1 MTTPIN
7 INNTSL
13 DELKGITGIS
23 DRRAQKIIKI
33 REEKGSP
40 LTLEY
45 LKLMSEIPNTMWDPL
60 IQKGEV
66 TIEQEGHEYGAEKV
80 QNDSQCQLDKKGSR
94 YAGLRLRTRYINLK
108 NYKKQL
114 RENTDKKYRGC

>member
-7 INNTSL
+7 INNVSL
-13 DELKGITGIS
+13 DELKGIS
-23 DRRAQKIIKI
+23 DRRAQKIIMI

-40 LTLEY
+40 LTLED

-66 TIEQEGHEYGAEKV
+66 TIEQEGMNME
-80 QNDSQCQLDKKGSR
+80 
-94 YAGLRLRTRYINLK
+94 LRK
-108 NYKKQL
+108 AK
-114 RENTDKKYRGC
+114 